1 MTGAVKKQSL
11 AAASNHAAVLP
22 AVFVI
27 TSADA
32 GQRLDHFLAGRY
44 PERTRSALSRL
55 IAASHVLVDGSQVK
69 AGHRLRESETVVV
82 VLPPPEPLD
91 LTPEKVEFSVLHEDA
106 HILVVNKPAG
116 LVVHP
121 AGGHRSGTL
130 VHGLL
135 HRCRELPS
143 ADAGRPGI
151 VHRLDKDTSGVMLVA
166 KTEIALQALMAD
178 FKNRQIH
185 KTYHAL
191 LLRCPREDKGRVISP
206 IGRHP
211 VDRKKMAVRPVH
223 GKHAAT
229 AWRVLERFA
238 NGWGWAEIE
247 IETGRTH
254 QIRVHMASIK
264 SPVAGDTLY
273 GGGVDRHAAARPLRQ
288 MLHAST
294 LRFRH
299 PVSGEAFQCT
309 APLAEDMQQALAAL
323 RGCGS

>member
-1 MTGAVKKQSL
+1 MTGAGNESTPPVDDEPV
-11 AAASNHAAVLP
+11 AALP
-22 AVFVI
+22 AAFVI
-27 TSADA
+27 TSVDA
-32 GQRLDHFLAGRY
+32 GLRLDHFLTGRY
-44 PERTRSALSRL
+44 PEYTRSALNKL
-55 IAASHVLVDGSQVK
+55 IAASLVLVDGSQVK
-69 AGHRLRESETVVV
+69 AGYRLRERETVTV
-82 VLPPPEPLD
+82 VLPAPEPLD
-91 LTPEKVEFSVLHEDA
+91 LTPEKIEFSVLHEDA
-106 HILVVNKPAG
+106 HILVINKPPG

-135 HRCRELPS
+135 HLCRELPA

-166 KTEIALQALMAD
+166 KTELALRVLMAD
-178 FKNRQIH
+178 FKDRKIH

-191 LLRCPREDKGRVISP
+191 LLRCPRDNEGRVSSP

-229 AWRVLERFA
+229 NWRVLERFA

-264 SPVAGDTLY
+264 SPVAGDALY
-273 GGGVDRHAAARPLRQ
+273 GGSVDRRAIIRPLRQ

-299 PVSGEAFQCT
+299 PVNGETLRCT
-309 APLAEDMQQALAAL
+309 APLAEDMQQVLTAL
-323 RGCGS
+323 RGIGS

>member
-1 MTGAVKKQSL
+1 MTGPEKNGAP
-11 AAASNHAAVLP
+11 APDGGDPAASA
-22 AVFVI
+22 AVFV
-27 TSADA
+27 TTPADA
-32 GQRLDHFLAGRY
+32 GQRLDHFLTGTY
-44 PERTRSALSRL
+44 PEYTRSALNKL
-55 IAASHVLVDGSQVK
+55 IGTSHVLVDGRRVK
-69 AGHRLRESETVVV
+69 AGHRLRTNETVTV
-82 VLPPPEPLD
+82 VLPPPSLPE
-91 LTPEKVEFSVLHEDA
+91 LTPEQIDFTVLYEDA
-106 HILVVNKPAG
+106 HLLVISKPPG

-135 HRCRELPS
+135 HLCRELPA

-166 KTEIALQALMAD
+166 KTEIALRSLMAD
-178 FKNRQIH
+178 FKDRRIR

-191 LLRCPREDKGRVISP
+191 LVRCPKENEGRVVAP

-223 GKHAAT
+223 GKYAAT
-229 AWRVLERFA
+229 NWRVLERFA
-238 NGWGWAEIE
+238 NGWCWAEIG

-264 SPVAGDTLY
+264 APVAGDTLY
-273 GGGVDRHAAARPLRQ
+273 GGAVDRRAAIRPRRQ

-299 PVSGEAFQCT
+299 PVTGEAFCCT
-309 APLAEDMQQALAAL
+309 APLAEDMQAVLTAL
-323 RGCGS
+323 REAGT

>member
-1 MTGAVKKQSL
+1 MTGAGKKQSL
-11 AAASNHAAVLP
+11 SGASSHAAILP
-22 AVFVI
+22 TVFVI
-27 TSADA
+27 TSTDA
-32 GQRLDHFLAGRY
+32 GQRLDHFLTGRY
-44 PERTRSALSRL
+44 PEHTRSALNRL
-55 IAASHVLVDGSQVK
+55 IAASHVLIDGSRVK
-69 AGHRLRESETVVV
+69 AGHRLRENETVTV
-82 VLPPPEPLD
+82 VLPPPESLD
-91 LTPEKVEFSVLHEDA
+91 LTPEKIEFSVLHEDA
-106 HILVVNKPAG
+106 HILVINKPAG

-135 HRCRELPS
+135 HLCRELPS

-166 KTEIALQALMAD
+166 KTEIALRTLMAD
-178 FKNRQIH
+178 FKNREIH

-191 LLRCPREDKGRVISP
+191 LLRCPRENEGRESSP

-211 VDRKKMAVRPVH
+211 VDRKKMAVRPVQ

-229 AWRVLERFA
+229 SWRVLERFA
-238 NGWGWAEIE
+238 NGWGWVEIG

-264 SPVAGDTLY
+264 APVVGDTLY
-273 GGGVDRHAAARPLRQ
+273 GGGVDRHAAIRPLRQ

-299 PVSGEAFQCT
+299 PVSGAALRCT
-309 APLAEDMQQALAAL
+309 APPAEDIQQVLAAL
-323 RGCGS
+323 RGGGP

>member
-1 MTGAVKKQSL
+1 MTGPGKEESPL
-11 AAASNHAAVLP
+11 AADGPSAALP
-22 AVFVI
+22 AVFVVAPI
-27 TSADA
+27 DA
-32 GQRLDHFLAGRY
+32 GQRLDHFLTDTY
-44 PERTRSALSRL
+44 PEHTRSALHRL
-55 IAASHVLVDGSQVK
+55 IVAGHALVDGSQVK
-69 AGHRLRESETVVV
+69 AGHRLRPGETVAV
-82 VLPPPEPLD
+82 VLPPPSPLE
-91 LTPEKVEFSVLHEDA
+91 LVPEQIDFAVLHEDA
-106 HILVVNKPAG
+106 HILVIDKPPG

-135 HRCRELPS
+135 HRCRDLPS

-166 KTEIALQALMAD
+166 KTEIALRTLMAD
-178 FKNRQIH
+178 FKDRKIR

-191 LLRCPREDKGRVISP
+191 LVHGPRENEGRVTAP

-223 GKHAAT
+223 GKDAVT
-229 AWRVLERFA
+229 NWQVLERFA
-238 NGWGWAEIE
+238 NGWCWAEIG

-254 QIRVHMASIK
+254 QIRVHMASLR

-273 GGGVDRHAAARPLRQ
+273 GGAVDRHAAVRPQRQ

-294 LRFRH
+294 LRLQH
-299 PVSGEAFQCT
+299 PVTGEPLCCT
-309 APLAEDMQQALAAL
+309 APLAADMQTLLTAL
-323 RGCGS
+323 REAGS